1 MREKFIAVSSKGTE
15 YMYNRETMIAVPK
28 ASAQK
33 IADLL
38 TKVGYRL
45 KNNEVWS
52 VHDNDWYTDGYIS
65 MEIRKC
71 SRSMNVYKYCG

>member
-1 MREKFIAVSSKGTE
+1 MREKFIAVSPKGTE

-33 IADLL
+33 IADFL